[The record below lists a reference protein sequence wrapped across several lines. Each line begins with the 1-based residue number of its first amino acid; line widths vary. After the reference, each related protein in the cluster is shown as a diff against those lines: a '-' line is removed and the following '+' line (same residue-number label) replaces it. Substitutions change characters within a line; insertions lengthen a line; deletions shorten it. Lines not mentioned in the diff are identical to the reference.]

1 MPGAYWLRPK
11 GRASFYVLAAALL
24 LVFGTAAAQDKP
36 DPVPALT
43 GDVGR
48 GQAIVVSRQVG
59 LCLLCHAAPAG
70 DSRFQG
76 NLAPNLAGTGSRWSV
91 PQLRERVANARSLNP
106 DSIMPAYASTEGLNR
121 VGSAWVG
128 LPLLNSQQIED
139 VVAYLQTLQD

>member
-1 MPGAYWLRPK
+1 MQRDDWLKPK
-11 GRASFYVLAAALL
+11 GRASFYGLAAALL
-24 LVFGTAAAQDKP
+24 LALGTAAAQDKP

-76 NLAPNLAGTGSRWSV
+76 NLAPDLAGTGSRWSV
-91 PQLRERVANARSLNP
+91 PQLRQRVANARSLNP
-106 DSIMPAYASTEGLNR
+106 DSILPAYASTDGLNR
-121 VGSAWVG
+121 VGQAWAG
-128 LPLLNSQQIED
+128 QPLLTSTQIDD
-139 VVAYLQTLQD
+139 VVAYLLTLRD

>member
-1 MPGAYWLRPK
+1 MPGDYWLKPK
-11 GRASFYVLAAALL
+11 GRASFYALAAALL
-24 LVFGTAAAQDKP
+24 LTFGTAAAQDKP
-36 DPVPALT
+36 DSLPALT

-48 GQAIVVSRQVG
+48 GQAIVVSRQAG

-91 PQLRERVANARSLNP
+91 SQLRQRVANARSLSP